1 MNLSHKILEYMII
14 LLIFFSKVG
23 IFTDEQFI
31 FFCKFV
37 SDIVLYFFKVS

>member
-14 LLIFFSKVG
+14 LFIFSSKLG

-31 FFCKFV
+31 FCKLV